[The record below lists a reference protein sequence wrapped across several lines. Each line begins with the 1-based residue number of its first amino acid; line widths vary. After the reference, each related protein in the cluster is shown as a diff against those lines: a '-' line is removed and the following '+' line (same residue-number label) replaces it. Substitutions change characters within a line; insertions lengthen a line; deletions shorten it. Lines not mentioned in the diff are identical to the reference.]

1 MSNVRPSAER
11 NAIQLK
17 RRLPMSASK
26 GLSLDAFCYWERR
39 ARFNAG
45 LGCPSFG
52 GQRTVGG
59 RFGFPPAKLVEKSK
73 PWRKV
78 TVLVHQ
84 RLWSRPE
91 LGVGAVAW
99 SVLPTWQAGQTQTA
113 AVLSRGRATVSRVA
127 SPVSSG
133 PSASSGRSIAVG
145 AAPVPNRSVK
155 GTSRKRAAPYV
166 ER

>member
-1 MSNVRPSAER
+1 MPPF
-11 NAIQLK
+11 Q
-17 RRLPMSASK
+17 
-26 GLSLDAFCYWERR
+26 GLSLDASCRRERR
-39 ARFNAG
+39 SRSSAG

-59 RFGFPPAKLVEKSK
+59 RFSFPPAKLVAKLK
-73 PWRKV
+73 PRRLV
-78 TVLVHQ
+78 TVHQ
-84 RLWSRPE
+84 CLRSRPE
-91 LGVGAVAW
+91 LGVSAAAW
-99 SVLPTWQAGQTQTA
+99 SILPTWQPGQTQTA

-133 PSASSGRSIAVG
+133 LPALLGKSITVG